1 MINKEIIRLKR
12 ENAKLKRIVRYAVS
26 EYEAIV
32 DYHDPIA
39 TRMRRLAKRYGA
51 GGKMNARLDRQEEA
65 R

>member
-1 MINKEIIRLKR
+1 MSTAKTEIIRLKR
-12 ENAKLKRIVRYAVS
+12 ENATLKRIVRYAVN

-51 GGKMNARLDRQEEA
+51 NGKRRQT
-65 R
+65 